1 MITPNALST
10 AISGLRAQ
18 SARAYEIANNI
29 ANVRTSGFR
38 SSDVRT
44 VSLEAGGK
52 GAGVSPKRVDSGK
65 AGDGGDVDLARQ
77 ITNLI
82 ETEIAYKANAK
93 TLQAASDILGRI
105 VNTTA

>member
-1 MITPNALST
+1 MITPNALS
-10 AISGLRAQ
+10 AAVSGLRAQ

-29 ANVRTSGFR
+29 ANVRTPGFR

-52 GAGVSPKRVDSGK
+52 GAGVSPKRVDSD
-65 AGDGGDVDLARQ
+65 ADLARQ
-77 ITNLI
+77 ISNLI

-93 TLQAASDILGRI
+93 TVRAASDILGR
-105 VNTTA
+105 VVDTVA